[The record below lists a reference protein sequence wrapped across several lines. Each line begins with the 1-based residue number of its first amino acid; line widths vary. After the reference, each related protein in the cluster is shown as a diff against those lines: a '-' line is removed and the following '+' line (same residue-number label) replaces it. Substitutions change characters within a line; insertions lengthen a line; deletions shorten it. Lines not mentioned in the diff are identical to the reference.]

1 MKKIQII
8 PCLDMKNGRVVK
20 GVQFV
25 ELRDAGDPVE
35 CALSYEKAGATALAM
50 LDISATNE
58 ERKTRLEWVKAVTSA
73 VKIPVTVGGGI
84 STLEDIKSVLDAGA
98 SRVSINTAA
107 VRNPY
112 FVQKAVQAFGGD
124 KIIVAL
130 DVVTFGR
137 SWQLVTA
144 GGSVREK
151 VDLVEL
157 SKQLADFGAS
167 AILLTSMDRDG
178 TKAGYDLGATR
189 AVADAV
195 DIPVI
200 ASGGAGTYEDFALA
214 VEVGHASAVLAAS
227 LFHFGEVEIPKLKE
241 FLQKRGIEVE

>member
-1 MKKIQII
+1 MKKVQII

-35 CALSYEKAGATALAM
+35 CALSYEKAGATSLAM

-112 FVQKAVQAFGGD
+112 FVQKAVQTFGGD

-130 DVVTFGR
+130 DVVTYGR

-151 VDLVEL
+151 ADLVEL
-157 SKQLADFGAS
+157 SRQLADFGAS

-178 TKAGYDLGATR
+178 TKGGYDLGATR

-200 ASGGAGTYEDFALA
+200 ASGGAGAYEDFALA

-227 LFHFGEVEIPKLKE
+227 LFHFGEVEIPKLRE

>member
-58 ERKTRLEWVKAVTSA
+58 ERKTRLEWVKAVTKA

-107 VRNPY
+107 VRNPSQEQ
-112 FVQKAVQAFGGD
+112 VN
-124 KIIVAL
+124 AL
-130 DVVTFGR
+130 E
-137 SWQLVTA
+137 S
-144 GGSVREK
+144 
-151 VDLVEL
+151 
-157 SKQLADFGAS
+157 
-167 AILLTSMDRDG
+167 I
-178 TKAGYDLGATR
+178 
-189 AVADAV
+189 
-195 DIPVI
+195 
-200 ASGGAGTYEDFALA
+200 
-214 VEVGHASAVLAAS
+214 
-227 LFHFGEVEIPKLKE
+227 
-241 FLQKRGIEVE
+241 

>member
-1 MKKIQII
+1 MKKVQII

-25 ELRDAGDPVE
+25 ELRDAGDPVA
-35 CALSYEKAGATALAM
+35 CAVSYEKAGASALAM

-58 ERKTRLEWVKAVTSA
+58 ERKTRLEWVKAVTKA

-84 STLEDIKSVLDAGA
+84 STLDDIKAVLDAGA

-112 FVQKAVQAFGGD
+112 FVEQAVKEFGGD
-124 KIIVAL
+124 KIVVAL
-130 DVVTFGR
+130 DVVTYGN
-137 SWQLVTA
+137 SWLLVTA
-144 GGSVREK
+144 GGSVKEK
-151 VDLVEL
+151 ADLVDLA
-157 SKQLADFGAS
+157 KQLAGFGVS

-189 AVADAV
+189 TVADAV

-214 VEVGHASAVLAAS
+214 VEAGHASAVLAAS

-241 FLQKRGIEVE
+241 FLAQRGIEVE